1 MGRKNIW
8 HELKARAKPFFVLA
22 PMADVTDLPFRQTIR
37 TCGSPDLW
45 YTEFVSADGLLSRG
59 KEKLLPLLGKEDADH
74 PIIAQFFGANPEHI
88 SGAARIAKE
97 MGFDGVDINMGCP
110 ERKIVKQGA
119 GIALSGS
126 PDRAKEIILAAK
138 EGAGD
143 LPVSVKTRLGRYQ
156 TDEMEEWIGMLL
168 ECPIDALIIHG
179 RTMKEMSKV
188 PAHWDLIKQAVT
200 MAKGTNVVIVGNGDI
215 ESREEGEEKARASG
229 VDGVMVGRGI
239 FKNPWLFG
247 DKKEI
252 PPRERIET
260 FTHHTE
266 RFHAYWGD
274 RKPFDYMKK
283 FAKAYIEGFDG
294 AKEARKKI
302 MDARGYDATKEAIRE
317 IAREY

>member
-1 MGRKNIW
+1 MLKELLSSKKFIYLALAFLAIVPFEFLSLTGAHLPYAVEVIAFLAVVILFGRKILTKGI
-8 HELKARAKPFFVLA
+8 E
-22 PMADVTDLPFRQTIR
+22 
-37 TCGSPDLW
+37 S
-45 YTEFVSADGLLSRG
+45 LLSLRFSNINLLMLVAIAG
-59 KEKLLPLLGKEDADH
+59 AFYLGELEEAAIIVILFSLGEFLEDFGIEKSKSALEALVAKTPKTAILKGSSEPV
-74 PIIAQFFGANPEHI
+74 PIESIAI
-88 SGAARIAKE
+88 
-97 MGFDGVDINMGCP
+97 
-110 ERKIVKQGA
+110 
-119 GIALSGS
+119 GS
-126 PDRAKEIILAAK
+126 IILVRH
-138 EGAGD
+138 GGIVPLD
-143 LPVSVKTRLGRYQ
+143 
-156 TDEMEEWIGMLL
+156 GM
-168 ECPIDALIIHG
+168 
-179 RTMKEMSKV
+179 V
-188 PAHWDLIKQAVT
+188 
-200 MAKGTNVVIVGNGDI
+200 
-215 ESREEGEEKARASG
+215 EGEEKARASG